1 MKLGELT
8 NVFFSSVLLTTV
20 FFNVPVDA
28 IARDV
33 GDRGAERAQDRVDSR
48 GDRVDGDRIDGEV
61 RDAVKDAGEKVGDEV
76 RDELEDEADEVRDEL
91 EDEADDARADLEE
104 EIDEACKEL
113 KAETDKE
120 CD

>member
-1 MKLGELT
+1 MKLGRLT
-8 NVFFSSVLLTTV
+8 IAFLSSALLTTML
-20 FFNVPVDA
+20 FNVPNDA
-28 IARDV
+28 QARDV
-33 GDRGAERAQDRVDSR
+33 GDRGAQRAQDRVDNR
-48 GDRVDGDRIDGEV
+48 GDRVDGDRIDGDA

-76 RDELEDEADEVRDEL
+76 RDELEDDADEIREEL